1 MRWGKSPG
9 FNSRRAFDM
18 SDAFTPP
25 VINKLQA
32 YLRKAFGS
40 QALSV
45 RARPKK
51 SDVADVFANDKPFG
65 VITLDD
71 EDGELTYQFGWTLK
85 EKPKPLLPAEM
96 MRIQTILREQLGAKT
111 LSIRGRGKLKD
122 SAEVFVAEESL
133 AIMSIDDD
141 AYQFQMA
148 ILEMDLDG
156 IM

>member
-1 MRWGKSPG
+1 M
-9 FNSRRAFDM
+9 
-18 SDAFTPP
+18 
-25 VINKLQA
+25 
-32 YLRKAFGS
+32 RKAFGS

-71 EDGELTYQFGWTLK
+71 EDGELTYQLGWTLK
-85 EKPKPLLPAEM
+85 EKPKPLVPAEM
-96 MRIQTILREQLGAKT
+96 VRVQTQLRELLGAKT

-133 AIMSIDDD
+133 AIMSADED

-156 IM
+156 II